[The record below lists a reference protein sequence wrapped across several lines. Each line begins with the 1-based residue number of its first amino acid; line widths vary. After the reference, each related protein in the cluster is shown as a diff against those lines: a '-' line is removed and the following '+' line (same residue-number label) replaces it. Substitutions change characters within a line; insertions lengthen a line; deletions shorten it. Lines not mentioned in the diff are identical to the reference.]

1 MTLPARPA
9 GDAAT
14 RPWSFVWL
22 LAAAQLVAWGSLYY
36 AFTVAVVPMETELGW
51 SKTTLNGAL
60 SVGLLSWGLAAP
72 SVGAW
77 IDRHGAREVMIVGA
91 IAGGLLMV
99 AWSQVTSVWAFYA
112 IWAAM
117 GIAMATLLYEPAFA
131 VVTALYG
138 GDFRRA
144 ITAITL
150 LGGFASTVLIPATQ
164 ALTDLW
170 GWRHAIL
177 TVGVTMAIF
186 CGGLHALILRKGDGR
201 APIPH
206 SGTTTRGARVLV
218 DNLGNPVF
226 CGLALWFT
234 AYGATF
240 TGLTFM
246 LIPIMMAHDVPTP
259 QILLVMASIGPMQVA
274 GRIILLALGRR
285 LSARATGAFVAG
297 AMVVAVAILLVA
309 PGHFPALVAFALLY
323 GAANGVMTIVRGT
336 AVPEYLGD
344 PRYATINGALTLPV
358 NLAKAVSPLALASL
372 WSSTGSPRAVM
383 MTILGFCAMGVG
395 GYLVAALSRRPRN
408 RS

>member
-1 MTLPARPA
+1 MILQTRPT
-9 GDAAT
+9 GDAVT

-22 LAAAQLVAWGSLYY
+22 LAASQLVAWGSLYY

-60 SVGLLSWGLAAP
+60 SVGLLFWGLTAP
-72 SVGAW
+72 LVGAW
-77 IDRHGAREVMIVGA
+77 IDRHGAREVMIAGA
-91 IAGGLLMV
+91 VVGGLLMV
-99 AWSQVTSVWAFYA
+99 AWSQVTSIWAFYA

-117 GIAMATLLYEPAFA
+117 GVAMATLLYEPAFA

-150 LGGFASTVLIPATQ
+150 LGGFASTVLIPVTQ
-164 ALTDLW
+164 ALTELW

-177 TVGVTMAIF
+177 AIGVTMAIV

-206 SGTTTRGARVLV
+206 SGGTAKGARVLV
-218 DNLGNPVF
+218 DNFGNPVF

-246 LIPIMMAHDVPTP
+246 LIPIMTAYDVPTP
-259 QILLVMASIGPMQVA
+259 QILMVMASIGPMQVG

-285 LSARATGAFVAG
+285 LSARATGAFVAA
-297 AMVVAVAILLVA
+297 AMAVSVAILLVA
-309 PGHFPALVAFALLY
+309 PGYFPALVAFALLY
-323 GAANGVMTIVRGT
+323 GTANGMMTIVRGT
-336 AVPEYLGD
+336 AVPDYLGD
-344 PRYATINGALTLPV
+344 SRYATLNGALALPV
-358 NLAKAVSPLALASL
+358 TLAKAISPLALAAL
-372 WSSTGSPRAVM
+372 WSSSGSPRAVV
-383 MTILGFCAMGVG
+383 MTILAFCIVGVG
-395 GYLVAALSRRPRN
+395 GYLIAALSRHPRN